1 LTPPAHENLNQIFPG
16 DSAMSVAMRA
26 HNWAATPLGPPHL
39 WPAGLKV
46 PLGMM
51 LTSRFEMWLGW
62 GADLAFFYNDAYIPT
77 LGVKHP
83 DAIGR
88 PLRLVWREIFAQLE
102 GRFNAVMR
110 EGTATWDKALMLLLE
125 RSGYPEETYH
135 TFSYSPLRGDSGA
148 VEGLMCVVTE
158 ETERVLSERRLETLR
173 NLATEL
179 VAVRTREQIL
189 NGAQAA
195 LATNPHDFPFGCVR
209 LFDESQTQTCFPA
222 AQQAQL
228 EQVVWP
234 FGRVL
239 NKSAPVHAPLRGLMD
254 APPMGAWTIPAREL
268 LLVPIV
274 KAGDDRPSG
283 ALALGLNPY
292 RLQDAEIAG
301 FAQLLAGQIAG
312 ALAVADARLAEVA
325 ETDRLRQLFEQ
336 SPSFMAVLR
345 GPEHRF
351 ELTNP
356 AYALLVR
363 GRNVVGKTVREALP
377 EVEGQGFLQLL
388 DRVYTTGEAFIGRSA
403 PFVIQRTPN
412 AAPEQRFLDFVYQ
425 PIRDAAGAVSGIF
438 VEGID
443 VTAAHDAAIAL
454 RASEEQFRTFAEA
467 APNHVWTS
475 PPDGR
480 LDWFNTRVYEYSGAA
495 PGALDGAGWAH
506 IVHADDLADAV
517 ARWSAALAEGAT
529 YEAEFRLRRADGA
542 YRWHIARA
550 VPIRDENG
558 GVTRWIGT
566 NTDIEDQKATAQALI
581 DLNANLEQQV
591 AERTADRNR
600 IWRLATDIMLVAGFD
615 GRVTAVNPAG
625 SAILDWTEQE
635 LAGRNLFELIRP
647 ADGEQQSSEIAA
659 PSSAPRAWRFE
670 KRHQRKDGDDRLIA
684 WAAVEGDGTIN
695 AVGRDVTAERRQAEA
710 LRQTAEQL
718 RQSQKMEAVG
728 QLTGGVAH
736 DFNNLLHV
744 ISGNLQLLGRDI
756 AGNERA
762 ERRVANAQVAVSRG
776 AKLASQLLA
785 FGRRQPLE
793 PTVANIGRL
802 VSGLDEMLRRAL
814 GETIEIETIVSGG
827 LWNTFI
833 DLAQVENAVLNLAI
847 NARDAMNGDGKLTI
861 EVGNAFLDD
870 SYTRENPDAAA
881 GQYVVLTVTDTGS
894 GMAPEVVAQAF
905 EPFFS
910 TKPEGKGT
918 GLGLSMVYG
927 FVKQS
932 GGHVK
937 IYSELGQ
944 GTAIKIYL
952 PRIRQDE
959 DAPAIVDDGPIRGGS
974 EVVLV
979 AEDDNAVRA
988 TVVEMLGELGY
999 RVLKAKDAA
1008 SALTIIESGAA
1019 VDLLFTDVVMPGELK
1034 SPELARK
1041 ARLRLPHIAVLFTS
1055 GYTDNAIV
1063 HGGRLD
1069 AGVEL
1074 LPKPY
1079 TREALA
1085 RKVRHVLAV
1094 QAQRGE
1100 SRA

>member
-1 LTPPAHENLNQIFPG
+1 
-16 DSAMSVAMRA
+16 
-26 HNWAATPLGPPHL
+26 
-39 WPAGLKV
+39 
-46 PLGMM
+46 
-51 LTSRFEMWLGW
+51 
-62 GADLAFFYNDAYIPT
+62 
-77 LGVKHP
+77 
-83 DAIGR
+83 
-88 PLRLVWREIFAQLE
+88 
-102 GRFNAVMR
+102 
-110 EGTATWDKALMLLLE
+110 
-125 RSGYPEETYH
+125 
-135 TFSYSPLRGDSGA
+135 
-148 VEGLMCVVTE
+148 
-158 ETERVLSERRLETLR
+158 
-173 NLATEL
+173 
-179 VAVRTREQIL
+179 
-189 NGAQAA
+189 
-195 LATNPHDFPFGCVR
+195 
-209 LFDESQTQTCFPA
+209 
-222 AQQAQL
+222 
-228 EQVVWP
+228 
-234 FGRVL
+234 
-239 NKSAPVHAPLRGLMD
+239 
-254 APPMGAWTIPAREL
+254 
-268 LLVPIV
+268 
-274 KAGDDRPSG
+274 
-283 ALALGLNPY
+283 
-292 RLQDAEIAG
+292 
-301 FAQLLAGQIAG
+301 
-312 ALAVADARLAEVA
+312 
-325 ETDRLRQLFEQ
+325 
-336 SPSFMAVLR
+336 
-345 GPEHRF
+345 
-351 ELTNP
+351 
-356 AYALLVR
+356 
-363 GRNVVGKTVREALP
+363 
-377 EVEGQGFLQLL
+377 
-388 DRVYTTGEAFIGRSA
+388 
-403 PFVIQRTPN
+403 
-412 AAPEQRFLDFVYQ
+412 
-425 PIRDAAGAVSGIF
+425 
-438 VEGID
+438 
-443 VTAAHDAAIAL
+443 
-454 RASEEQFRTFAEA
+454 
-467 APNHVWTS
+467 
-475 PPDGR
+475 
-480 LDWFNTRVYEYSGAA
+480 
-495 PGALDGAGWAH
+495 
-506 IVHADDLADAV
+506 
-517 ARWSAALAEGAT
+517 
-529 YEAEFRLRRADGA
+529 LRRADGA

-979 AEDDNAVRA
+979 AEDDSAVRA